1 MSHSTGSK
9 GDYGLQSTH
18 NQEIP
23 FFPLGRPINK
33 LPSGPFA
40 VISQEQ
46 LPKSSKQNSGNEGL
60 ALLLLPT
67 KVKSGAL
74 LSPYRLPS
82 YHLTIIRKGT
92 VVHSRRLNKCDRLY
106 KGAWQVNDRQCGL
119 ESQEGLLLV
128 WKEEARALERLRFFF
143 E

>member
-1 MSHSTGSK
+1 MSHSTGNK

-18 NQEIP
+18 NQEVP

-46 LPKSSKQNSGNEGL
+46 LPKSSKQSIGNEGL

-82 YHLTIIRKGT
+82 YHLTIIRKGMSA
-92 VVHSRRLNKCDRLY
+92 HSRRM
-106 KGAWQVNDRQCGL
+106 NDC
-119 ESQEGLLLV
+119 SHS
-128 WKEEARALERLRFFF
+128 WKTVK
-143 E
+143 